1 MAKVVFVEHNGIE
14 HKVEGDNGQTLMQL
28 ALDNAVPGIDADCGG
43 GCACGTCHVL
53 IEAEWLA
60 KANSVNSSEAS
71 MIEMAPDRSE
81 NSRLACQVQV
91 SDALDGMVVKLPEF
105 QM

>member
-1 MAKVVFVEHNGIE
+1 MTKVVFVEHNGTE
-14 HKVEGDNGQTLMQL
+14 HEIQGDNGQSLMQL
-28 ALDNAVPGIDADCGG
+28 AMDNAVPGIDADCGG

-53 IEAEWLA
+53 IDGKWSA
-60 KANSVNSSEAS
+60 KANPISSSEAS
-71 MIEMAPDRSE
+71 MIEMAPDSSE

-91 SDALDGMVVKLPEF
+91 SDALDGMMVKLPEF